1 MPSHP
6 ADGISRSNTMSVTE
20 TLDKF
25 TDGLKLA
32 ERTLGHL
39 RNEHKAPPE
48 PVVQRCEERL
58 LVTLTNATKRIV
70 DERTRLATLDPKFAH
85 TDGTISFMRPNE

>member
-1 MPSHP
+1 
-6 ADGISRSNTMSVTE
+6 MSATE
-20 TLDKF
+20 ILDKF
-25 TDGLKLA
+25 IDGLKLA

-48 PVVQRCEERL
+48 PVVQQCEERL
-58 LVTLTNATKRIV
+58 LATLANATKRIA

-85 TDGTISFMRPNE
+85 ADGTVTFMWTNE